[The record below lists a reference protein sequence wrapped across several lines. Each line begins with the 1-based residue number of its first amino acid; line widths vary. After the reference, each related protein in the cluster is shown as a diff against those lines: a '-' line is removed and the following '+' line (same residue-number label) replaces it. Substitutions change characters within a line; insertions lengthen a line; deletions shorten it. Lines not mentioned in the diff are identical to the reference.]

1 MNNVMEQIFTA
12 SQQAMLNRLAHS
24 VNRLGI
30 NLAVYSEQGEC
41 IFQADA
47 ERSDAGEE
55 TLRELAAN
63 AFVSPFNGIRC
74 GGRDNRLLMSLLC
87 QDNRPV
93 AVIFLDMGLSFQTLN
108 GKLREYCSRH
118 GLDER
123 EFAAMLNEAT
133 EKDGYPARLLETFT
147 ADFEA
152 SIKRTAQMD
161 KLTCELSQTY
171 EQIVL
176 LYNLSTH
183 MKVTQTNAEFLQYA
197 CDQLGGLVN
206 VEGLAIFLEKKVDGQ
221 KRLVLTAGCGYVS
234 IDTALADIV
243 QIHLAE
249 ELACGKEA
257 FLDGGVHGSFRYT
270 WPENVKN
277 ILAVSLQGGENIIGV
292 MIATNSLS
300 KSDFD
305 STDIKLFNS
314 VANECAVFIENGR
327 LFTDLKELFAGSLKA
342 LTGSIDAKDP
352 YTRGHSER
360 VAFISRWITEHLQQV
375 CPLGAEVIHHV
386 YLAGLLHDIGKIG
399 VAESVLRKRGKLD
412 EQEREI
418 IFAHPRVG
426 AAILS
431 EIPHMQSIIS
441 GVLYHHERYDG
452 TGYPEKLAGEKIPLL
467 GRIIALAD
475 AFDAMTSKRVYRDA
489 MGFKHALA
497 EIHKGSGTQF
507 DPQIAQVFLDSD
519 IDKLWRIIQ
528 DGFIENWEYS
538 NFSEYGIQAVGVL
551 IR

>member
-1 MNNVMEQIFTA
+1 MNNVMEQIFTV
-12 SQQAMLNRLAHS
+12 SQQALLNRLSHS

-30 NLAVYSEQGEC
+30 NLAVYNEDKEC
-41 IFQADA
+41 VFQADA
-47 ERSDAGEE
+47 EHSDVDAEA
-55 TLRELAAN
+55 LRELAGA
-63 AFVSPFNGIRC
+63 AFVSPFTGVRS
-74 GGRDNRLLMSLLC
+74 GGADNRFLVSLLRH
-87 QDNRPV
+87 NSRPV
-93 AVIFLDMGLSFQTLN
+93 AVIILDMGLSFHTLN

-123 EFAAMLNEAT
+123 EFAATLNDAS
-133 EKDGYPARLLETFT
+133 EKDGYPARMLETFVV
-147 ADFEA
+147 DFEV
-152 SIKRTAQMD
+152 SVKRTAQMD
-161 KLTCELSQTY
+161 KLTSELSQTY
-171 EQIVL
+171 EQIIL

-197 CDQLGGLVN
+197 CDQLCGLVN
-206 VEGLAIFLEKKVDGQ
+206 VEGLAIFLEKKIDGQ
-221 KRLVLTAGCGYVS
+221 KRLSLTAGCGYVS

-243 QIHLAE
+243 QVHLAE
-249 ELACGKEA
+249 DITAGKGA
-257 FLDGGVHGSFRYT
+257 FLDGGIHGPFRYS

-277 ILAVSLQGGENIIGV
+277 ILAVPLQGGENMIGV
-292 MIATNSLS
+292 MIATNMQS
-300 KSDFD
+300 KLDFD

-360 VAFISRWITEHLQQV
+360 VAFISRWIVEHLQQIR
-375 CPLGAEVIHHV
+375 PLESDVIHQV

-412 EQEREI
+412 AQERESI
-418 IFAHPRVG
+418 LSHSRVG

-431 EIPHMQSIIS
+431 EIPHMQAVIP
-441 GVLYHHERYDG
+441 GVLYHHEHYDG
-452 TGYPEKLAGEKIPLL
+452 KGYPEGLVGEKIPLL

-489 MGFKHALA
+489 MGFRFALT
-497 EIHKGSGTQF
+497 EISRGSGTQF
-507 DPQIAQVFLDSD
+507 DPEIAQVFLNSD

-528 DGFIENWEYS
+528 DGFIENWDYS
-538 NFSEYGIQAVGVL
+538 NFSEYGAQAVGVL